1 MYYYNPTE
9 ANNRSEIIMK
19 TLNEMQKLFIT
30 SSALNAGKTMEQV
43 NELIAAKEIEIN
55 KPKKP
60 AYNWSNFN
68 ESDNGMM

>member
-1 MYYYNPTE
+1 
-9 ANNRSEIIMK
+9 MK

-30 SSALNAGKTMEQV
+30 TSALNAGKTINEA
-43 NELIAAKEIEIN
+43 NELIKLKEIEIN

-68 ESDNGMM
+68 ENDNGMM

>member
-1 MYYYNPTE
+1 
-9 ANNRSEIIMK
+9 
-19 TLNEMQKLFIT
+19 MQKLFIT
-30 SSALNAGKTMEQV
+30 SSALNAGKTMDEV

>member
-1 MYYYNPTE
+1 
-9 ANNRSEIIMK
+9 MK

-30 SSALNAGKTMEQV
+30 SSALNAGKTMEEV
-43 NELIAAKEIEIN
+43 EALIAAKEVEIN

-68 ESDNGMM
+68 ESDDGMM